1 MNGATHETAPRHPS
15 VGSAMFGAVTA
26 ADSVMD
32 FPTAASS
39 TTSATSG
46 SPASSRH
53 SSAAASLATSGG
65 LTRRSSRVATIGG
78 IKHPTLS
85 TEDVTAATISDGKS
99 KILDSSEDRTGAE
112 GSVLEPSGTI
122 LSLWT
127 VLSKTMIG
135 VGMLGLAYSVSRCG
149 WVIGLLAILISGLA
163 SLFTLH
169 LLNRCALKLEV
180 RPMSFFV
187 ISQACSPRSRWIVD
201 TILVITSIGVCIVY
215 LQVVGNML
223 EPLIARWIPI
233 IPDTIGS
240 FATRAILILIC
251 VAIVSPVC
259 FWRSAGNTAIVN
271 MVGLLSLVYVVI
283 LGIVYSDCSR
293 AEENTR
299 VWPPANFWTVMGVL
313 PIIIMSFGCHMN
325 AFLVTDDLK
334 NRTQLRVDIV
344 STAAIATAIVI
355 FIPAM
360 VFPYITFG
368 YNVEALSLQ
377 NLSVNYIPV
386 QIGYLALAVSEV
398 CSFPLQ
404 VFPCRRSLTVLLTR
418 GKELKPAAELKL
430 RIILTVGIVLI
441 SLVVAIFVK
450 SLGVTFSLLGLIGGD
465 CTSFIMPCYLY
476 CMLTRKN
483 IEEEGRV
490 TWYLSAVIFV
500 IGLALVPICLYGII
514 YTDILHPGS

>member
-1 MNGATHETAPRHPS
+1 MNEATDGTRPRHS
-15 VGSAMFGAVTA
+15 SGVSAMFSVGVTPTNN
-26 ADSVMD
+26 VTD

-39 TTSATSG
+39 TTSATSD
-46 SPASSRH
+46 SPLSSRH
-53 SSAAASLATSGG
+53 SSIAASLATSGG
-65 LTRRSSRVATIGG
+65 LTRRPSRVATISGM
-78 IKHPTLS
+78 KRSTSS
-85 TEDVTAATISDGKS
+85 TEDATAATASDRGGKVVES
-99 KILDSSEDRTGAE
+99 PDEGAE
-112 GSVLEPSGTI
+112 GSVPEPSGSI

-149 WVIGLLAILISGLA
+149 WVIGILAIIISGLA

-169 LLNRCALKLEV
+169 LLNRCALMLEV

-187 ISQACSPRSRWIVD
+187 ISQACSPRSRWVVD

-223 EPLIARWIPI
+223 EPLISRWIPI
-233 IPDTIGS
+233 IPETIGS

-271 MVGLLSLVYVVI
+271 MVGLISLVYVVI
-283 LGIVYSDCSR
+283 LGIVYCDCSKTD
-293 AEENTR
+293 ENTT

-334 NRTQLRVDIV
+334 NRTQKRVDIV
-344 STAAIATAIVI
+344 STAAISTAIVI

-368 YNVEALSLQ
+368 YDVEALSLQ

-386 QIGYLALAVSEV
+386 QIGYVALAVSE
-398 CSFPLQ
+398 
-404 VFPCRRSLTVLLTR
+404 
-418 GKELKPAAELKL
+418 
-430 RIILTVGIVLI
+430 
-441 SLVVAIFVK
+441 
-450 SLGVTFSLLGLIGGD
+450 
-465 CTSFIMPCYLY
+465 
-476 CMLTRKN
+476 
-483 IEEEGRV
+483 
-490 TWYLSAVIFV
+490 
-500 IGLALVPICLYGII
+500 
-514 YTDILHPGS
+514 